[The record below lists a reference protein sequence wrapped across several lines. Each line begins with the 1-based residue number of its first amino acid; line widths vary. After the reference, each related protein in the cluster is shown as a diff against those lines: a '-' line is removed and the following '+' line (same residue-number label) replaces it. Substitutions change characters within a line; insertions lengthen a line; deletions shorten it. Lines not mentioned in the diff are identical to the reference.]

1 MSDQKKRCI
10 RLCKL
15 EVLVEVLLL
24 LVSFVSRVLD
34 HS

>member
-15 EVLVEVLLL
+15 EVLVEVPLL
-24 LVSFVSRVLD
+24 LVSYFFHAIGYS
-34 HS
+34 